1 MKMKRIAAVP
11 LVTHDP
17 YFSVWSQAD
26 RLYDD
31 ETRHW
36 SQEPLRMYGSLE
48 LDGREYFFMG
58 RRAEREEIPQTLLEV
73 SATSTRYRFENEAAA
88 LEVTFTSPLLP
99 DDLKVFSRP
108 CSYIRFR
115 LDRHREAEASVR
127 LRISADFVRR
137 TSGPIFGNAHMWT
150 GEETSFP
157 YVYMY
162 KGNQRILGDSGD
174 NRRIDWG
181 NVYLAAQKGEAALS
195 FCQKEE
201 CLEAEISFR
210 DREEACVVLGFDDI
224 LSVHYLDGAR
234 SGYWKKYYRNL
245 PEALAACL
253 KEKDEVL
260 SRCGAFDRE
269 LEERAKKSGGDVY
282 AFLCDASYRQAMAGH
297 KLIADGEGNPVFLS
311 KECDSNGCIGTVD
324 VSYPSAPLLLC
335 FSPEL
340 AEAMLR
346 PIFAFARRPV
356 WCFDFAPHDV
366 GRYPYATGQI
376 YGLKQENRWLEFTE
390 EEGMLYPFY
399 ADYPDGREVYDF
411 RTQMPV
417 EECGNMLIMT
427 AAVCR
432 MEGSA
437 RPALPHMDTLQ
448 KWVDYLVRYGK
459 DPQEQLCTDD
469 FAGHLAH
476 NVNLSAKAI
485 MGIEAY
491 AQICGLAGRKEEAR
505 SFHAIA
511 AEYAA
516 YWEKEAA
523 EGDHTLLA
531 YGRPDSW
538 SLKYNAVWDLFFGSH
553 LFSEGVLER
562 EVDFY
567 IRKRE
572 KYGVPLDCRKRY
584 AKSDWTLWCSAMTE
598 DPEKRG
604 KLMEP
609 VARFLEETGD
619 RVPFSDWYD
628 AGNGNYCHFK
638 GRTVQGGIFMPMLL
652 DQFARKE
659 G

>member
-1 MKMKRIAAVP
+1 
-11 LVTHDP
+11 
-17 YFSVWSQAD
+17 
-26 RLYDD
+26 
-31 ETRHW
+31 
-36 SQEPLRMYGSLE
+36 
-48 LDGREYFFMG
+48 
-58 RRAEREEIPQTLLEV
+58 
-73 SATSTRYRFENEAAA
+73 
-88 LEVTFTSPLLP
+88 
-99 DDLKVFSRP
+99 
-108 CSYIRFR
+108 
-115 LDRHREAEASVR
+115 
-127 LRISADFVRR
+127 
-137 TSGPIFGNAHMWT
+137 
-150 GEETSFP
+150 
-157 YVYMY
+157 
-162 KGNQRILGDSGD
+162 
-174 NRRIDWG
+174 
-181 NVYLAAQKGEAALS
+181 
-195 FCQKEE
+195 
-201 CLEAEISFR
+201 
-210 DREEACVVLGFDDI
+210 
-224 LSVHYLDGAR
+224 
-234 SGYWKKYYRNL
+234 
-245 PEALAACL
+245 
-253 KEKDEVL
+253 
-260 SRCGAFDRE
+260 
-269 LEERAKKSGGDVY
+269 
-282 AFLCDASYRQAMAGH
+282 
-297 KLIADGEGNPVFLS
+297 
-311 KECDSNGCIGTVD
+311 
-324 VSYPSAPLLLC
+324 
-335 FSPEL
+335 
-340 AEAMLR
+340 MLR

-437 RPALPHMDTLQ
+437 RPALPHMDTLR

-628 AGNGNYCHFK
+628 AGTGNYCHFK